1 MLPQLI
7 DAELALARL
16 AIDLG
21 AARVGGPLS
30 AMEHALLGR
39 AMAQPPTDPWAIE
52 ATRANVL
59 AGKDPLG
66 DILATLRTPA
76 TRRTSGQFWTPP
88 AIVGPMIDWVLAA
101 DPSRIVDPG
110 CGSGRFSTAAV
121 RRNPDIAIV
130 GLDLDP
136 LATLLTRAALA
147 VLGAGNARIINA
159 DYLTTEIAPHDGRT
173 AWVGNPPYVRHH
185 DLGHE
190 TKRWAAQAAA
200 RLGSPISG
208 LAGLHALFF
217 VATVLH
223 ARRGDIGCFVTSAEW
238 LDVGYGSI
246 IRSLFTNGLG
256 GRALDLVDPRAVP
269 FEDAMTTALITCFEV
284 GRAHGDVA
292 IRRVDDPRDLA
303 VLEGGTVMPSSR
315 LAMQSRWSHL
325 FRESDRRADGGPV
338 LGGIARVHRGAVT
351 GGNGFFVMTRAD
363 AAGRGLGEWC
373 RPAITTASEIL
384 LSEGVI
390 RDTPERR
397 LVLDLP
403 ADIDRRANPA
413 VDAYLGNGERAGI
426 DRRYITTHRK
436 PWWRIGLGAPA
447 PIVASYMARQAP
459 RFALNP
465 DGLALLNIGHGI
477 YPKEPMHD
485 EQLAALVEA
494 LNTARAGFSG
504 TGRTYH
510 GGLEKFEPREM
521 EALPLPTFTEI
532 RGG

>member
-121 RRNPDIAIV
+121 RRNPDIVIV

-413 VDAYLGNGERAGI
+413 VDAYLGLGERAGI